1 MAKKKGKGKVGKV
14 RKVKNSVKSAKSLK
28 KGAKSSKLK
37 SYKAK
42 KVRYVLQEFQQ
53 LKKYDCGVL
62 NSYPEKTQGVI
73 NVRLNELEKRGY
85 KISLTMGDNLISVDM
100 PKHVVEAEIALLKKK
115 DPSINAYYSD
125 MIGGLV
131 IEPMK
136 IGEPKVEASLYKSK
150 EPGGPSVEAG
160 EVMHTKAVLKLT
172 PVDQKHIVSLLNKD
186 VIQNEQ
192 DIQDLR
198 EKMGGSSQV
207 LDEKT
212 LTELEKIVKEGPIK
226 IEAKNP
232 FAALK
237 NRDPEIIR
245 T

>member
-28 KGAKSSKLK
+28 KEAKSSKVK

-42 KVRYVLQEFQQ
+42 KVRYILQEVQ

-62 NSYPEKTQGVI
+62 NSYPKKTQDVI
-73 NVRLNELEKRGY
+73 NKRLTELEKRGLN
-85 KISLTMGDNLISVDM
+85 ISLLMGDKWISIGM
-100 PKHVVEAEIALLKKK
+100 PDYLAEAEIALLKKK

-125 MIGGLV
+125 MLGLV

-160 EVMHTKAVLKLT
+160 EVMRTKAVLKLT
-172 PVDQKHIVSLLNKD
+172 RADQRYIMSLLKKD
-186 VIQNEQ
+186 IIQNEQ

-198 EKMGGSSQV
+198 KKMGGPSQV

-212 LTELEKIVKEGPIK
+212 LNELEKIVKEGPIK

>member
-1 MAKKKGKGKVGKV
+1 MVKKKGKGKVGKV

-37 SYKAK
+37 SYKTK

-62 NSYPEKTQGVI
+62 NSYPKKTQDVI
-73 NVRLNELEKRGY
+73 NGRLNELENRGFQ
-85 KISLTMGDNLISVDM
+85 ISLTMGDKWISVGM
-100 PKHVVEAEIALLKKK
+100 PKHVAEAEITLLKKK

-125 MIGGLV
+125 MLGLV
-131 IEPMK
+131 IEPRK

-160 EVMHTKAVLKLT
+160 EVMRTKAVLKLT

-186 VIQNEQ
+186 IIQNEQ

-198 EKMGGSSQV
+198 EKMGGSSQI

-226 IEAKNP
+226 IEAKDP